1 MNTTGKVTGIIANL
15 ITVEVNG
22 PVAQNEICYIKLGDT
37 KLMAEVIK
45 VNGKSAAVQV
55 YESTRGVKKGNDV
68 EFMGHMLEATLAP
81 GLHSSNYDLCIL
93 D

>member
-37 KLMAEVIK
+37 KKIV
-45 VNGKSAAVQV
+45 
-55 YESTRGVKKGNDV
+55 
-68 EFMGHMLEATLAP
+68 
-81 GLHSSNYDLCIL
+81 
-93 D
+93 